1 MPDGMPVAGM
11 RGAVARL
18 SPRVWTALLSGL
30 AAVLLLGLGML
41 VVHVAGDAG
50 QAGLLL
56 RWSPPVVAAPV
67 LSMLWCTRAAAP
79 ARGAGRLA
87 ARVVVLTVLLLV
99 PAMLSWG
106 VLVTGAE
113 HLFATRPTRLA
124 EDLAWLPPA
133 VAVLWGALVLYG
145 IAPMSLAQ
153 YLICRRCLR
162 RRPSFTEGEIR

>member
-30 AAVLLLGLGML
+30 AAVLLL
-41 VVHVAGDAG
+41 
-50 QAGLLL
+50 
-56 RWSPPVVAAPV
+56 
-67 LSMLWCTRAAAP
+67 
-79 ARGAGRLA
+79 
-87 ARVVVLTVLLLV
+87 V
-99 PAMLSWG
+99 PAMLAWG

>member
-11 RGAVARL
+11 RGAGARL
-18 SPRVWTALLSGL
+18 SPRALAALLSGL
-30 AAVLLLGLGML
+30 AAALLLGLGML
-41 VVHVAGDAG
+41 AVHVAGDAG

-56 RWSPPVVAAPV
+56 RWSPPLVAAPV
-67 LSMLWCTRAAAP
+67 LSMLWCSRAVAP

-87 ARVVVLTVLLLV
+87 ARVVALSVLLLV
-99 PAMLSWG
+99 PAMLLWG
-106 VLVTGAE
+106 VLVTCVE
-113 HLFATRPTRLA
+113 HLFVARSTRLA

-162 RRPSFTEGEIR
+162 RRPSFTEGDIR